1 MRAAGKLGESQIRLR
16 YSGMILFAFRLFSV
30 GTSLLFTLMITRSV
44 SPEDYGIYGNFGDVI
59 SYFTLAS
66 TVIPFWVTRFVARG
80 HPGSSKTGL
89 VANLSVAAI
98 SALIYLFMLGWI
110 MSAFQIGGEYFAF
123 YSAGVALIFAAHL
136 SAVLEAILYSKRP
149 EALGFGLFVFEISRV
164 FFGFLIILVLR
175 FGLIGILLSHV
186 TAILI
191 QSIFYLRL
199 LMREFVG
206 DIRWD
211 YVREWLKG
219 SLLNI
224 YGIIGGRILTLANIF
239 LFIYCGELSRAYY
252 GASSAIASIIGYSS
266 SLAFALYPKLLSGA
280 EAKDVELSLKM
291 VLMFAIPM
299 SLGAITLS
307 EEILLI
313 LGQSYGP
320 AWRALI
326 ILALNM
332 LVSAPSSVF
341 DSVISG
347 MERLDAEAKIS
358 YRGVVRSRLF
368 LLLTLYYVQAAIVT
382 PLSYAIF
389 SSVSLDALAAVVY
402 LAIISTIANII
413 ITLAKYAL
421 AKRCLKFSIPWASI
435 AKYLGVSLIMA
446 LILYLLQ
453 TPARLTIT
461 VAKTLFGGLVYFL
474 ILLAVDRETRE
485 IARLVRGKASRML
498 NQIGLMENEFEG

>member
-1 MRAAGKLGESQIRLR
+1 MGVGQIRLR
-16 YSGMILFAFRLFSV
+16 YSGFILFAFRLASV
-30 GTSLLFTLMITRSV
+30 GTSLLFTLMITRSI
-44 SPEDYGIYGNFGDVI
+44 SPEEYGIFGNFGDVV

-66 TVIPFWVTRFVARG
+66 TIVPFWVTRFVARG

-89 VANLSVAAI
+89 VANLLVAAL
-98 SALIYLFMLGWI
+98 SAMIYLSALGWI
-110 MSAFQIGGEYFAF
+110 MGALQIGREHFIF
-123 YSAGVALIFAAHL
+123 YLAGVALIFAVHL

-149 EALGFGLFVFEISRV
+149 ETLGFGLFVFEISRV
-164 FFGFLIILVLR
+164 FLGFLIILIFRL
-175 FGLIGILLSHV
+175 GLIGILFSHV
-186 TAILI
+186 TATLI

-199 LMREFVG
+199 LLREFVG
-206 DIRWD
+206 GIRWD
-211 YVREWLKG
+211 YVRVWLKG
-219 SLLNI
+219 SLLNVH
-224 YGIIGGRILTLANIF
+224 GIISGRILTLANIF

-252 GASSAIASIIGYSS
+252 GASSAMASIIGYSS

-280 EAKDVELSLKM
+280 EAKDAELSLKM

-299 SLGAITLS
+299 SLGAIVLS

-320 AWRALI
+320 AWLALT

-347 MERLDAEAKIS
+347 IERLDADAKIS
-358 YRGVVRSRLF
+358 YRRVVRSRLF

-382 PLSYAIF
+382 PLSYLIF
-389 SSVSLDALAAVVY
+389 SSMPLYALTAVVY

-413 ITLAKYAL
+413 VTLAKYVL
-421 AKRCLKFSIPWASI
+421 ARRCLKFSIPWVSI
-435 AKYLGVSLIMA
+435 VKYLSVSLIMA
-446 LILYLLQ
+446 LILCLLQ

-461 VAKTLFGGLVYFL
+461 VAKTLFGGLVYFF

-485 IARLVRGKASRML
+485 IARLVVGKASKML
-498 NQIGLMENEFEG
+498 NEIGLVENEFKG

>member
-1 MRAAGKLGESQIRLR
+1 MWAADKLGRGQIRLR
-16 YSGMILFAFRLFSV
+16 YSGFILFAFRLISV

-44 SPEDYGIYGNFGDVI
+44 PPEDYGIYGNFGDVI

-66 TVIPFWVTRFVARG
+66 TIIPFWVTRFVARG
-80 HPGSSKTGL
+80 HSGSSKTGL
-89 VANLSVAAI
+89 VANILVAAI
-98 SALIYLFMLGWI
+98 SATIYLSMLGWI
-110 MSAFQIGGEYFAF
+110 MSTFQISREYFTF
-123 YSAGVALIFAAHL
+123 YSAGAALIFANHL

-149 EALGFGLFVFEISRV
+149 ETIGFGLFVFEISRV
-164 FFGFLIILVLR
+164 FLGFLLILVFRL
-175 FGLIGILLSHV
+175 GLIGILSSHI

-191 QSIFYLRL
+191 QSMFYLRL
-199 LMREFVG
+199 LLREFIG

-211 YVREWLKG
+211 YVKEWFKG

-224 YGIIGGRILTLANIF
+224 YGIISGRILTLANIF

-299 SLGAITLS
+299 SLGAIVLS

-313 LGQSYGP
+313 LGQSYSL

-332 LVSAPSSVF
+332 LVSVPSSIF

-347 MERLDAEAKIS
+347 TEMLDADAKIS
-358 YRGVVRSRLF
+358 YRGVIKSRLF
-368 LLLTLYYVQAAIVT
+368 LLLTLYYVQAAVVV

-389 SSVSLDALAAVVY
+389 SLMPLDALTAVIY
-402 LAIISTIANII
+402 LAIISTITNII
-413 ITLAKYAL
+413 ITLVKYAL
-421 AKRCLKFSIPWASI
+421 ARKCLKFSIPWVSVI
-435 AKYLGVSLIMA
+435 KYLSASLIMA
-446 LILYLLQ
+446 LILCLLQ

-461 VAKTLFGGLVYFL
+461 VAKTLLGGLIYFL
-474 ILLAVDRETRE
+474 VLLAVDRETRE
-485 IARLVRGKASRML
+485 IARLARGETSRML
-498 NQIGLMENEFEG
+498 NQLRLMGNEFKG